1 VIFVDTSAWYAD
13 FVSSD
18 ENHVDARRFFEE
30 TSGSAFLTTD
40 YVITET
46 LNLLIV
52 RGYGDRAREA
62 VGEFLSEKLAQV
74 AWVERHDVL
83 RAAEVF
89 RQFSDKRW
97 SFTDCVSYA
106 IIERRGIKQALAFD
120 KHFRQFGFVEVL
132 P

>member
-13 FVSSD
+13 FISND
-18 ENHVDARRFFEE
+18 ENHASARRFFEE
-30 TSGSAFLTTD
+30 MSRAAFLTTD
-40 YVITET
+40 YVIAET
-46 LNLLIV
+46 LNLLAV
-52 RGYGDRAREA
+52 RGYEDRAREA
-62 VGEFLSEKLAQV
+62 VAEFLDEKVAQV
-74 AWVERHDVL
+74 VWVERQDVL

-106 IIERRGIKQALAFD
+106 IIQRRGIKQALAFD
-120 KHFRQFGFVEVL
+120 KHFRQFGIVEVL